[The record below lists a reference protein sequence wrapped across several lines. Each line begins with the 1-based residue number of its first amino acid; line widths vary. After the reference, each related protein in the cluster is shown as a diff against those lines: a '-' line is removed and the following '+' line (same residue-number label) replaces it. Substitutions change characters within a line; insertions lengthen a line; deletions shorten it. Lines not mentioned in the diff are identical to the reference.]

1 MFSAAHTCT
10 IVHDY
15 IHFCENMQ
23 IIKIAK
29 NVRIKLDV
37 EGDTFAFMVELFIL
51 EQNI

>member
-23 IIKIAK
+23 MIKIAK
-29 NVRIKLDV
+29 NVRIKL
-37 EGDTFAFMVELFIL
+37 GDTFALMVELFIL
-51 EQNI
+51 GQNI